1 MEKPSLAKNE
11 GLPMTKKKI
20 PLFSDLKE
28 VSLYD
33 TLLNHFATSMKER
46 ENESPEISKR
56 RREIIASK
64 KAYLDSQE
72 TGYPVI
78 VPSHIYQAL
87 EKVVA

>member
-11 GLPMTKKKI
+11 GLPMTTKKI
-20 PLFSDLKE
+20 PLFSDLRE

-33 TLLNHFATSMKER
+33 TFLNFCATSMRER

-56 RREIIASK
+56 RREINAYQ
-64 KAYLDSQE
+64 KAVLDSQE

>member
-20 PLFSDLKE
+20 ALFSDLRE

-33 TLLNHFATSMKER
+33 TFLNFCATTMKER

-56 RREIIASK
+56 RREIN
-64 KAYLDSQE
+64 AYQKVFSHFQE
-72 TGYPVI
+72 AGYPAI

-87 EKVVA
+87 EKLAS

>member
-20 PLFSDLKE
+20 ALFSDLRE

-33 TLLNHFATSMKER
+33 TFLNFCATSMKER

-56 RREIIASK
+56 RREIN
-64 KAYLDSQE
+64 AYQ
-72 TGYPVI
+72 
-78 VPSHIYQAL
+78 
-87 EKVVA
+87 KVLNSNIRLN

>member
-1 MEKPSLAKNE
+1 MEKPPYSNNE
-11 GLPMTKKKI
+11 GFPVTTKKI
-20 PLFSDLKE
+20 ALFSDLRE

-33 TLLNHFATSMKER
+33 TFLNFCATSMRER

-56 RREIIASK
+56 RREINAYQ
-64 KAYLDSQE
+64 KAVLDSQE